1 MSPPRAPHPAR
12 SIAGRRALV
21 TGAASGIGRA
31 TALLLASEGARVAA
45 LDLSAD
51 ALAKVE
57 AEASAAGY
65 GLRAW
70 TLDVSDADAVARV
83 VGEVARALGGLDIVV
98 NCAGTSLPGAF
109 GDEEAWRRTLDVNL
123 TGTMRVCAAALP
135 HLFASDAA
143 RIVNTASTEGLGAT
157 PLISAYTASKHGVI
171 GLTKSLAVE
180 VAPRGVTV
188 NAVCPGPV
196 RTGMTAIIPED
207 AKDKFAR
214 RKVPLKR
221 YGEPEELAHMIL
233 SLVLP
238 AASFTTGAV
247 LVVDGG
253 MTALNAKPL

>member
-1 MSPPRAPHPAR
+1 MDHATPPPQREDFH
-12 SIAGRRALV
+12 GRVAIV
-21 TGAASGIGRA
+21 TGAASGIGRS
-31 TALLLASEGARVAA
+31 TALLFAAEGARVAA
-45 LDLSAD
+45 LDLSVD
-51 ALAKVE
+51 ALAPVV
-57 AEASAAGY
+57 ATAVDG
-65 GLRAW
+65 GGTMRAFP
-70 TLDVSDADAVARV
+70 LDVGDAAAVTRV
-83 VGEVARALGGLDIVV
+83 VAEVADVFGGIDIVV
-98 NCAGTSLPGAF
+98 NCAGVSLPAAF

-135 HLFASDAA
+135 HLVRSGAG

-171 GLTKSLAVE
+171 GLTRSLAVE
-180 VAPRGVTV
+180 VAARGVTV

-196 RTGMTAIIPED
+196 RTGMTAPIPED

-238 AASFTTGAV
+238 AASFVTGTT

-253 MTALNAKPL
+253 MMALNAKPL

>member
-1 MSPPRAPHPAR
+1 MSGAHPLR
-12 SIAGRRALV
+12 SVAGKRALV

-31 TALLLASEGARVAA
+31 TSLLLAAEGAQVAA
-45 LDLSAD
+45 LDLAAAPLD
-51 ALAKVE
+51 AVV
-57 AEASAAGY
+57 AEATAAG
-65 GLRAW
+65 GAMRAW
-70 TLDVSDADAVARV
+70 LLDVADGAAVGRVVDAVAT
-83 VGEVARALGGLDIVV
+83 AFGGLDIVV
-98 NCAGTSLPGAF
+98 NCAGTSLPAAF
-109 GDEEAWRRTLDVNL
+109 GDEDAWQRTLAINL

-135 HLFASDAA
+135 HLSKSEAG

-180 VAPRGVTV
+180 VAARGITV

-214 RKVPLKR
+214 RKVPMKR

-238 AASFTTGAV
+238 AASFVTGTT

>member
-1 MSPPRAPHPAR
+1 MSGPHPLR
-12 SIAGRRALV
+12 SVAGKRALV

-31 TALLLASEGARVAA
+31 TALLLAAEGAQVAA
-45 LDLSAD
+45 LDLAAAPLD
-51 ALAKVE
+51 AVV
-57 AEASAAGY
+57 AEATAAG
-65 GLRAW
+65 GAMRAW
-70 TLDVSDADAVARV
+70 PLDVADGAAVGRVVDAVAT
-83 VGEVARALGGLDIVV
+83 AFGGLDIVV
-98 NCAGTSLPGAF
+98 NCAGTSLPAAF
-109 GDEEAWRRTLDVNL
+109 GDEDAWQRTLAINL

-135 HLFASDAA
+135 HLSKSGAG

-180 VAPRGVTV
+180 VAARGITV

-214 RKVPLKR
+214 RKVPMKR

-238 AASFTTGAV
+238 AASFVTGTT

>member
-1 MSPPRAPHPAR
+1 
-12 SIAGRRALV
+12 
-21 TGAASGIGRA
+21 
-31 TALLLASEGARVAA
+31 
-45 LDLSAD
+45 
-51 ALAKVE
+51 
-57 AEASAAGY
+57 
-65 GLRAW
+65 W
-70 TLDVSDADAVARV
+70 Q
-83 VGEVARALGGLDIVV
+83 
-98 NCAGTSLPGAF
+98 
-109 GDEEAWRRTLDVNL
+109 RTLAINL

-135 HLFASDAA
+135 HLSKAGAG

-180 VAPRGVTV
+180 VAARGITV

-214 RKVPLKR
+214 RKVPMKR

-238 AASFTTGAV
+238 AASFVTGTT

>member
-1 MSPPRAPHPAR
+1 MRAWPLDVAD
-12 SIAGRRALV
+12 
-21 TGAASGIGRA
+21 GAAVGR
-31 TALLLASEGARVAA
+31 V
-45 LDLSAD
+45 
-51 ALAKVE
+51 V
-57 AEASAAGY
+57 
-65 GLRAW
+65 
-70 TLDVSDADAVARV
+70 DAVAT
-83 VGEVARALGGLDIVV
+83 AFGGLDIVV
-98 NCAGTSLPGAF
+98 NCAGTSLPAAF
-109 GDEEAWRRTLDVNL
+109 GDEDAWQRTLAINL

-135 HLFASDAA
+135 HLSKAGAG

-180 VAPRGVTV
+180 VAARGITV

-214 RKVPLKR
+214 RKVPMKR

-238 AASFTTGAV
+238 AASFVTGTT

>member
-1 MSPPRAPHPAR
+1 MSGAHPLR
-12 SIAGRRALV
+12 SVAGKRALV

-31 TALLLASEGARVAA
+31 TALLLAAEGAQVAA
-45 LDLSAD
+45 LDLAAAPLD
-51 ALAKVE
+51 AVV
-57 AEASAAGY
+57 AEATAAG
-65 GLRAW
+65 GAMRAW
-70 TLDVSDADAVARV
+70 LLDVADGAAVGRVVDAVAT
-83 VGEVARALGGLDIVV
+83 AFGGLDIVV
-98 NCAGTSLPGAF
+98 NCAGTSLPAAF
-109 GDEEAWRRTLDVNL
+109 GDEDAWQRTLAINL

-135 HLFASDAA
+135 HLSKAGAG

-180 VAPRGVTV
+180 VAARGITV

-214 RKVPLKR
+214 RKVPMKR

-238 AASFTTGAV
+238 AASFVTGTT
-247 LVVDGG
+247 LIVDGG
-253 MTALNAKPL
+253 MTALNTKPL

>member
-1 MSPPRAPHPAR
+1 MSAPRPTHPLR
-12 SIAGRRALV
+12 SVAGRAALV

-31 TALLLASEGARVAA
+31 TALLLAAEGAKVAA

-51 ALAKVE
+51 ALDPVV
-57 AEASAAGY
+57 AEATSAG
-65 GLRAW
+65 GTMRAW
-70 TLDVSDADAVARV
+70 PLDVADPAAVSRV
-83 VGEVARALGGLDIVV
+83 VGDVADALGGIDIVV
-98 NCAGTSLPGAF
+98 NCAGTSLPAAF
-109 GDEEAWRRTLDVNL
+109 GDEDAWRRTLDVNL

-135 HLFASDAA
+135 HLARSGAG

-171 GLTKSLAVE
+171 GLTRSLAVE
-180 VAPRGVTV
+180 VASRGITV

-196 RTGMTAIIPED
+196 RTGMTAAIPDD

-221 YGEPEELAHMIL
+221 YGEPGELAHMIL

-238 AASFTTGAV
+238 AASFVTGTT

-253 MTALNAKPL
+253 MMALNAKPL

>member
-1 MSPPRAPHPAR
+1 MSGAHPLR
-12 SIAGRRALV
+12 SVAGKRALV

-31 TALLLASEGARVAA
+31 TALLLAAEGAQVAA
-45 LDLSAD
+45 LDLAAAPLD
-51 ALAKVE
+51 AVV
-57 AEASAAGY
+57 AEATAAG
-65 GLRAW
+65 GAMRAW
-70 TLDVSDADAVARV
+70 PLDVADGAAVGRVVDAVAT
-83 VGEVARALGGLDIVV
+83 AFGGLDIVV
-98 NCAGTSLPGAF
+98 NCAGTSLPAAF
-109 GDEEAWRRTLDVNL
+109 GDEDAWQRTLAINL

-135 HLFASDAA
+135 HLSKAGAG

-180 VAPRGVTV
+180 VAARGITV

-214 RKVPLKR
+214 RKVPMKR

-238 AASFTTGAV
+238 AASFVTGTT